1 MLYTVRD
8 REDAERRPGDPWV
21 LALVMEW
28 TSASIARVAR
38 PASFSEYVCEVLR
51 GEIRSGALPSGS
63 RITEASIMERTGVSR
78 TPVREGLRRLE
89 GEGLVVTHRSR
100 GTFVTY
106 RLTAEEALLIYD
118 VRLSLEPY
126 LTKLAAERMTADALA
141 YIRQVLDQFEAAID
155 RVDPREAG
163 NLDAEFHLGIYE
175 VSDSELLS
183 VLRGYW
189 SRLQLELSERV
200 YTAEMPRRFL
210 REHRGIMEAVE
221 QGDALV
227 AAERMAAHI
236 SHGRAAMSRSL
247 KQVQSTQKD
256 GARPRAGR

>member
-1 MLYTVRD
+1 MT
-8 REDAERRPGDPWV
+8 
-21 LALVMEW
+21 
-28 TSASIARVAR
+28 ASSARVAR

-51 GEIRSGALPSGS
+51 EEIRSGTLPPGS

-106 RLTAEEALLIYD
+106 RLTADEALLIYD

-126 LTKLAAERMTADALA
+126 LTSLAAERMTADALA
-141 YIRQVLDQFEAAID
+141 YIRQVLGQFEAAID

-200 YTAEMPRRFL
+200 YTTEMPRRFL
-210 REHRGIMEAVE
+210 REHRGIM
-221 QGDALV
+221 DAIEHGNGLV

-236 SHGRAAMSRSL
+236 SHGRTVMGRSL
-247 KQVQSTQKD
+247 KQAERAQKNN
-256 GARPRAGR
+256 ARPRTER

>member
-1 MLYTVRD
+1 ML
-8 REDAERRPGDPWV
+8 AP
-21 LALVMEW
+21 VME
-28 TSASIARVAR
+28 SASASTARVAP
-38 PASFSEYVCEVLR
+38 PASFSEHVCEVLR
-51 GEIRSGALPSGS
+51 EEIRSGTLPPGS

-141 YIRQVLDQFEAAID
+141 YIREVLDQFEAAID

-200 YTAEMPRRFL
+200 YTTEMPRRFL
-210 REHRGIMEAVE
+210 REHRGIMEALE
-221 QGDALV
+221 HGDGLR
-227 AAERMAAHI
+227 AAERMAAHV
-236 SHGRAAMSRSL
+236 SHGRTTVSRSL
-247 KQVQSTQKD
+247 KQDDRAPQ
-256 GARPRAGR
+256 RPVRAKAGR